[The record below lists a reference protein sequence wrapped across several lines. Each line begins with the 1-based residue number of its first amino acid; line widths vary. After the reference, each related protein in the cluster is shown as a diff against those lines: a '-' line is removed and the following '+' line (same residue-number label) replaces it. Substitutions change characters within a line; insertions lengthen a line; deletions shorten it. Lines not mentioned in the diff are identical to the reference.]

1 VEEQPLGGNLSAAVK
16 VGDTVRRR
24 AGRWTPAVHA
34 LLAHLH
40 RVGFDAAPEPLGMD
54 EQGRAVLKF
63 IQGDVQQGWPE
74 PMPRWVYEDEVTL
87 VGAGQLL
94 RRYHDLLATFTP
106 PPDARWRIIAPGAHE
121 VICHNDWAPY
131 NALFD
136 GHRPIVMLDWD
147 SAGPGSRV
155 WDVAWSAYTWV
166 PLYPKLDSSNNPVVP
181 LPMRA
186 SRLARF
192 CEAYRDVEP
201 SDVVETLVPQLR
213 FLADFVQAEADG
225 GDPGFAKLVAWDAPA
240 RSREHAALIH
250 EQMHLLLGRG

>member
-1 VEEQPLGGNLSAAVK
+1 MEEQPLGGNVSGAVK

-24 AGRWTPAVHA
+24 AGPWTSAVHA
-34 LLAHLH
+34 LLAHLR

-63 IQGDVQQGWPE
+63 IPGQVHQGWPD
-74 PMPRWVYEDEVTL
+74 PMPSWIYEDEVTL
-87 VGAGQLL
+87 IEAARLL

-106 PPDARWRIIAPGAHE
+106 PPDARWRIVAPGPHE

-136 GHRPIVMLDWD
+136 GHRPIAMLDWD

-155 WDVAWSAYTWV
+155 WDAALSAYTWV
-166 PLYPKLDSSNNPVVP
+166 PLYPKANANDLVIP
-181 LPMRA
+181 LPVRA

-192 CEAYRDVEP
+192 CAAYRGVEP
-201 SDVVETLVPQLR
+201 AEVLEMLVPQLR
-213 FLADFVQAEADG
+213 FLADFIQAEADA
-225 GDPGFAKLVAWDAPA
+225 GDPGFAKLAAWDVP
-240 RSREHAALIH
+240 SRTRERAALLRD
-250 EQMHLLLGRG
+250 QTRLLLDAID